1 MAKRTLRS
9 TDVLGRSNEELGR
22 MLVDAGVA
30 AGAGGTCLKQLGLA
44 DKLAVGVAGDMP
56 TLVAAVC
63 GSGDIAMIGWR
74 P

>member
-1 MAKRTLRS
+1 
-9 TDVLGRSNEELGR
+9 